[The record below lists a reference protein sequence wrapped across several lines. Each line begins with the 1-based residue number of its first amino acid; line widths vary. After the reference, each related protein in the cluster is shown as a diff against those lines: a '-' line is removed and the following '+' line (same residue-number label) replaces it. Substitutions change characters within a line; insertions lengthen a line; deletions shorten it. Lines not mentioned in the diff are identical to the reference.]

1 MEAGK
6 KATAND
12 RCPRCGQRMP
22 PKRVPPPAPPVTH
35 YVLERLYDIKRRNGG
50 FV

>member
-1 MEAGK
+1 MEAVK

-22 PKRVPPPAPPVTH
+22 TKRIPPPAAPVTRC
-35 YVLERLYDIKRRNGG
+35 VLERQYGIKRRNGG